1 MKKIVASLVSVAA
14 FCAFAELPQPY
25 GYWKMDEMT
34 VERKIPD
41 VSGNGLEMTVGEG
54 VSLVEDE
61 RFGKVARWEGVGGSW
76 GKFSNPAL
84 SNRTISIW
92 FKRDASDADFD
103 TADNNKIPYLFANWS
118 NSYVNFGKNTPGFN
132 AYLGGNSYYTIAAPS
147 RSVWHQLVIAV
158 GDARWYDEAKTNFIA
173 TLSVYLDGVQTKKY
187 ENIVTPK
194 SILYK
199 SDFVLGNHVT
209 DSNHSTPRPFKGE
222 FAEIRVWDVTLSEND
237 IRKLYLEDTAA
248 LAPRLTGFWPLSEI
262 VDNGSGREF
271 AAVGNAL
278 TPLVCQANV
287 KVVADDDIGCSVAE
301 FPNYTLGSYA
311 NFTLPEDANGFSF
324 GMWLK
329 YPTNMLDLAEIGSID
344 NAAKT
349 NTMPNVYSF
358 GNYSRL
364 CIEGGYR
371 SADSVGGHFFDV
383 ASRDEAGN
391 QGFHANTVP
400 VITQKGRWGHFG
412 MTFKISVDDASGL
425 YALTPRIYVDGVCVL
440 TGRTQTAVKLANV
453 IPQGTS
459 FMLGSS
465 SVDSPRSFCGR
476 MSDFAVYSGPLSD
489 DAMADL
495 ASGMPEVDAG
505 DDFTLAAGVRGRL
518 SASVSPFGKMG
529 NRRAAKTKLEWTLV
543 SCPEGGESAEIL
555 MKNCPAALISLPVAG
570 EYVFR
575 LTARSDRLKLEVVDE
590 VTVTCVPAADNAAP
604 AVTVAGN
611 RTAAVR
617 TPLALTATCSDA
629 DDAPSAVSVRW
640 KCLSGPGA
648 AGFEPACGAATKATF
663 YAAGEYKIAAV
674 AFDGQSETESAP
686 FTVTVADA
694 GSIDLDS
701 GLIAY
706 WPFDASREESVTGT
720 AYGID
725 RKTCTFEK
733 GVDGYG
739 IRCNTAFYPYLDTQ
753 MTLLETTS
761 DQTYLVPDERY
772 RAFSVWIYHDPAD
785 TNVSKCATIVSVAYS
800 MGIWYNCEDGKNG
813 FTLFQNAT
821 AGSPCAGAGDQDVY
835 GRPPVDPEGRWTHV
849 YALFDRNTPRSE
861 STSELWID
869 GVKMTNRTSNGMG
882 GSRVRDSQYIMIGG
896 HKANGAGNNGHFK
909 DGDGNYISRTFPGII
924 DEVRMYNRK
933 LTEAEIGYLAAN
945 PVVDVNRAPAVAVS
959 SSKKRVGTRKAAAI
973 AAATGDDGNPAA
985 ELAGGWRVVSG
996 DAAAVSFADASA
1008 AETEFTATE
1017 TGVYLLSYVV
1027 SDGEKETWSEPL
1039 EVNVVRSG
1047 MAITIR

>member
-92 FKRDASDADFD
+92 FKRDASDADFN
-103 TADNNKIPYLFANWS
+103 TADNNKLPYLFANWS
-118 NSYVNFGKNTPGFN
+118 NFYVNFGKNTPGFN
-132 AYLGGNSYYTIAAPS
+132 AYLGGNSYYTIVAPS

-158 GDARWYDEAKTNFIA
+158 GDARWYDEAKTNFVA

-187 ENIVTPK
+187 ENIVTSK

-262 VDNGSGREF
+262 VDNGSEREF

-287 KVVADDDIGCSVAE
+287 KVVADDDMGCGVAE

-329 YPTNMLDLAEIGSID
+329 YPTNMLDLAEAGSID

-371 SADSVGGHFFDV
+371 SASSVGGHFFDV
-383 ASRDEAGN
+383 ASRDNAGD

-440 TGRTQTAVKLANV
+440 TGRTQTAAKLANV

-476 MSDFAVYSGPLSD
+476 MADFAVYSGPLSD

-555 MKNCPAALISLPVAG
+555 MKNCPEALISLPVAG

-575 LTARSDRLKLEVVDE
+575 LTARSDRLKIAVVDE

-604 AVTVAGN
+604 SVSVTGKNTVA
-611 RTAAVR
+611 TR
-617 TPLALTATCSDA
+617 TPLSFAASVSDA
-629 DDAPSAVSVRW
+629 DSAPGSVSVRW
-640 KCLSGPGA
+640 KYISGPGA
-648 AGFEPACGAATKATF
+648 VSFEPAAGTGTEAIFHAP
-663 YAAGEYKIAAV
+663 GEYKIAAV
-674 AFDGQSETESAP
+674 AFDGQSEAESGH
-686 FTVTVADA
+686 FSVVVEGEGDVGLDA
-694 GSIDLDS
+694 

-706 WPFDASREESVTGT
+706 WPFDAGCWDSVSGT
-720 AYGID
+720 KYTVD
-725 RKTCTFEK
+725 RVAQTFEN
-733 GVDGYG
+733 GISGYG
-739 IRCNTAFYPYLDTQ
+739 VRCNGAFYPYLNTG

-761 DQTYLVPDERY
+761 DKDYQMPDERY
-772 RAFSVWIYHDPAD
+772 RAFSLWMYHDPSD
-785 TNVSKCATIVSVAYS
+785 TNNSSRATIVSVPYS
-800 MGIWYNCEDGKNG
+800 LGLWYNCENGVNG
-813 FTLFQNAT
+813 FTMYQQTLSPNI
-821 AGSPCAGAGDQDVY
+821 AGQGNCDVY
-835 GRPPVDPEGRWTHV
+835 ARPERDPAGRWTHV
-849 YALFDRNTPRSE
+849 YALFDRKTGRADN
-861 STSELWID
+861 TSELWID
-869 GVKMTNRTSNGMG
+869 GVRQTSRTVNGMG
-882 GSRVRDSQYIMIGG
+882 GGRVRSADTIMIGG
-896 HKANGAGNNGHFK
+896 HKANGDGNNGHFK
-909 DGDGNYISRTFPGII
+909 DGSGNYLSRTFPGVI
-924 DEVRMYNRK
+924 DEVRMYNRR
-933 LTEAEIGYLAAN
+933 LTEAEIKYLAAN
-945 PVVDVNRAPAVAVS
+945 PVADIDRAPAVSAA
-959 SSKKRVGTRKAAAI
+959 SKARRVGTRKEAAI
-973 AAATGDDGNPAA
+973 AAAAGDDRKAAA
-985 ELAGGWRVVSG
+985 ELTGRWQVVGG
-996 DAAAVSFADASA
+996 DAASVSFADAAA
-1008 AETEFTATE
+1008 AETEFTAAAA
-1017 TGVYLLSYVV
+1017 GVYLLSYVV
-1027 SDGEKETWSEPL
+1027 SDGENETWSEPV
-1039 EVNVVRSG
+1039 EINVTRSG
-1047 MAITIR
+1047 MTVTVR